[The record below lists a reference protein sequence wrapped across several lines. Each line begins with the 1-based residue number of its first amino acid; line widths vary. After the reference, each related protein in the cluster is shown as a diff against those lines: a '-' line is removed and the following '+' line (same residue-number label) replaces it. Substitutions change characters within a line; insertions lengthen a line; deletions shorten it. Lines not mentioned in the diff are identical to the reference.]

1 MEQIAPPQAPAIEKD
16 VLSVL
21 INRPELIY
29 QVDDLIDENCFYDDD
44 FRIIYAAVI
53 EIHQS
58 GLVVTQSAILH
69 RIVPAG
75 LLPTYQDVKKFFT
88 SERSLIGN
96 AEILA
101 EYSTK
106 RALLTKSL
114 QLLQMIQRNE
124 SIDDI
129 EAEVTEAT
137 SIVISRNKSTE
148 AVSMGEAF
156 DGMID
161 LMNREKK
168 NGITGIPT
176 GLPSLDRITGGWEF
190 DEMALIA
197 ARPGMGKTIVATFHS
212 FAAAYLGYPAAFI
225 SLEVQPNKLAARMAS
240 NLSSV
245 PSSDITKGRL
255 ADNQKQIVIE
265 KSNDH
270 RSVPIYF
277 YDNTKS
283 CDINDISRTIRVW
296 HRKYGIKIVFLDYIG
311 LCSDRTIK
319 NSSDQTAITSS
330 VQKKLTELK
339 NQLGIPFVVF
349 SQLNRSNESR
359 GDKRP
364 QLSDLKHTGKL
375 EEDAT
380 KVIFLYRQDY
390 YDANEAESRGETFT
404 PTNDMEYIFAKNREG
419 MLGPVLLKCDVAL
432 NRMYEL
438 PKVGSVE
445 STNQPFLRNQ
455 AMDGIKPSF

>member
-1 MEQIAPPQAPAIEKD
+1 MEQIAPPTAPVIEKD
-16 VLSVL
+16 VLAVM

-29 QVDDLIDENCFYDDD
+29 QVEDLIDENCFYDDD
-44 FRIIYAAVI
+44 LRIIFSAVMDIYRSGAAV
-53 EIHQS
+53 S
-58 GLVVTQSAILH
+58 QSAVLH
-69 RIVPAG
+69 RIVPSG
-75 LLPTYQDVKKFFT
+75 LLPVYQDVKKFFT
-88 SERSLIGN
+88 SERSLIAN
-96 AEILA
+96 AEILV

-106 RALLTKSL
+106 RALLTKAL
-114 QLLQMIQRNE
+114 EILKMIQDNE
-124 SIDDI
+124 GI
-129 EAEVTEAT
+129 EEIESEVSEAT
-137 SIVISRNKSTE
+137 SIVISRNKSTD
-148 AVSMGEAF
+148 AISMGEAF
-156 DGMID
+156 DGMVE

-176 GLPSLDRITGGWEF
+176 GIASLDILTGGWEF

-197 ARPGMGKTIVATFHS
+197 ARPGMGKTICATFHS

-225 SLEVQPNKLAARMAS
+225 SLEVQPTKLAARMAS

-255 ADNQKQIVIE
+255 ADNQKRSVIE
-265 KSNDH
+265 KASEH
-270 RSVPIYF
+270 REVPIYF

-296 HRKYGIKIVFLDYIG
+296 HRKYGIRIVFLDYIG

-319 NSSDQTAITSS
+319 NAADQTAVISS

-339 NQLGIPFVVF
+339 NHLGIPFVVF
-349 SQLNRSNESR
+349 SQLNRANESR

-390 YDANEAESRGETFT
+390 YDANDAESRGETFT

-419 MLGPVLLKCDVAL
+419 VLGPVLLKCDVAL
-432 NRMYEL
+432 NRMYEA
-438 PKVGSVE
+438 PRVGAVE
-445 STNQPFLRNQ
+445 STNHPFMSNQ
-455 AMDGIKPSF
+455 ALNNIKVAF